1 MANKDNKKSVVVSI
15 VDQLDTWIASSEEIG
30 KILTENGMRSQ
41 AQTQNDYAQA
51 YWNVK
56 QFIEVNHIEG
66 KIETK
71 AAENYTEGKIE
82 EKCPGVEACDK
93 TDLAC
98 MFYSPCDDCDLKNK

>member
-66 KIETK
+66 KIEET
-71 AAENYTEGKIE
+71 
-82 EKCPGVEACDK
+82 CPGVEACEK

-98 MFYSPCDDCDLKNK
+98 MFYDPCDDCDLKNK